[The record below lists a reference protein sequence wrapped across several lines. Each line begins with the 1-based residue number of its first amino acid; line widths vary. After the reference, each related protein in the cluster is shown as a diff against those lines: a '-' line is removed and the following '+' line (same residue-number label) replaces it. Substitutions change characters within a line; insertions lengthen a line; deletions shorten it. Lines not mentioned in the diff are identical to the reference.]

1 MSFHL
6 LCLNTLQ
13 VLRQEFPSQP
23 SKFYSLVDLQCK
35 YDLSEVFFFFTP
47 PGISHSAIL
56 PQNLDHI
63 YITPPMKYILIIFY
77 VFLLYVK
84 YELLRAR
91 MVCFIHPYSP
101 TTESSEFLLMNC
113 LMN

>member
-35 YDLSEVFFFFTP
+35 YDLSEVFFFFKP
-47 PGISHSAIL
+47 PGISHSLCYTSAEL
-56 PQNLDHI
+56 GSYLHYTSYETYFNNFLR
-63 YITPPMKYILIIFY
+63 
-77 VFLLYVK
+77 VFVLCK
-84 YELLRAR
+84 
-91 MVCFIHPYSP
+91 I
-101 TTESSEFLLMNC
+101 
-113 LMN
+113 

>member
-35 YDLSEVFFFFTP
+35 YDLSEVFFFFLHLQVLVT
-47 PGISHSAIL
+47 
-56 PQNLDHI
+56 
-63 YITPPMKYILIIFY
+63 
-77 VFLLYVK
+77 LLYFPRTWIISTLH
-84 YELLRAR
+84 LL
-91 MVCFIHPYSP
+91 
-101 TTESSEFLLMNC
+101 
-113 LMN
+113 

>member
-1 MSFHL
+1 
-6 LCLNTLQ
+6 
-13 VLRQEFPSQP
+13 
-23 SKFYSLVDLQCK
+23 
-35 YDLSEVFFFFTP
+35 
-47 PGISHSAIL
+47 
-56 PQNLDHI
+56 
-63 YITPPMKYILIIFY
+63 MKYISIIFY